1 MKKKYAYW
9 NWFAIAAIAL
19 IYLIFYTLKKIEL
32 KFNWDGDFL
41 LFTFSFIGFIWL
53 FFRAGIENEVLTREQ
68 EDNQTMKSKPEYA
81 LFEWVRECLL
91 DYMENRKPR
100 KQNLI
105 SAIQMR
111 LLQYDENVEYSHKYK
126 KLIHVSEISEING
139 YIDESIRIFKGMD
152 GSPTINDEM
161 EQSCM
166 AFVLTNACLFDL
178 KKKD

>member
-9 NWFAIAAIAL
+9 NWLAVIAIAL
-19 IYLIFYTLKKIEL
+19 TYIVFYNYKKIEL
-32 KFNWDGDFL
+32 KFVWDGEFL
-41 LFTFSFIGFIWL
+41 FFSVCFFSFIWL
-53 FFRAGIENEVLTREQ
+53 FFRAGIENEILTREY
-68 EDNQTMKSKPEYA
+68 EDNEAIRKKPEYA

-91 DYMENRKPR
+91 DYMERHKPR
-100 KQNLI
+100 KQNLV

-126 KLIHVSEISEING
+126 IMLYVHEISEINS
-139 YIDESIRIFKGMD
+139 YIDECIKIFKEME

-161 EQSCM
+161 EQNCM
-166 AFVLTNACLFDL
+166 AFILTNACLFDF